1 MFFLSGPGL
10 GVVMNVFVAERSLLT
25 LIEIGGGDGQFM
37 FVHRAEVHPAGGQA
51 SQVPALVGGAVHHLL
66 VNKLDSLQGGT
77 LGRKSCYESF

>member
-10 GVVMNVFVAERSLLT
+10 GVVMNVFVDERNLLT

-37 FVHRAEVHPAGGQA
+37 FVHRAEVDPAGGQA
-51 SQVPALVGGAVHHLL
+51 SQVPALVGGAVDHLL

-77 LGRKSCYESF
+77 LARKSY